1 MKPFLLLVCVV
12 FASYAKAQSPASI
25 TIGKIDSLTSSI
37 LNEKRKI
44 WVYIP
49 ESAGGDVFAKPRY
62 PVVYLLD
69 GDAHF
74 SSVVGMI
81 EQLSQVNGNTVCPQ
95 MIVVGIPNTNR
106 TRDLTPTHV
115 ENDPPFMG
123 GEFAKPSGGGNA
135 FLSFIEKELIPH
147 IDSLYPTQPYRM
159 LIGHSFGGL
168 AVMNALISRP
178 QVFNSYICID
188 PSMWYDRMNF
198 LKTTEKALT
207 QQKFAGKSLY
217 LGIANTMGD
226 GMTLAKLP
234 KDTSATNRHIRSIF
248 ELDRHIK
255 SNSQNGLRYKSR
267 YYPDDTHS
275 SAPLITEYD
284 GLRFIFDSYSLKL
297 SSKDFTDTTTALADK
312 YAAHYA
318 RLSKQMGYAISPSEG
333 QINAFGYQAL
343 QGKHYRKAE
352 SLFKL
357 NIANYPNSYNVY
369 DSYGDFFMACN
380 DPKNA
385 ILQFQKALSLKENP
399 ASRQKLE
406 ALLKPKP

>member
-1 MKPFLLLVCVV
+1 MKSFFLLAFVV
-12 FASYAKAQSPASI
+12 LAIGAKAQSSAKI
-25 TIGKIDSLTSSI
+25 TIGKIDSLRSSI

-44 WVYIP
+44 WVYVP
-49 ESAGGDVFAKPRY
+49 ESGGGDVFAKQRY

-81 EQLSQVNGNTVCPQ
+81 EQLSQVNGNMICPQ

-115 ENDPPFMG
+115 DSDPPFMG
-123 GEFAKPSGGGNA
+123 GDFAKPSGGGNN
-135 FLSFIEKELIPH
+135 FLSFIEKELVPH

-168 AVMNALISRP
+168 AVMNALINRP
-178 QVFNSYICID
+178 NLFNSYICID
-188 PSMWYDRMNF
+188 PSMWYDHMTF
-198 LKTTEKALT
+198 LKTTNKALST
-207 QQKFAGKSLY
+207 QKFTGKTLY
-217 LGIANTMGD
+217 LGIANTMNE

-234 KDTSATNRHIRSIF
+234 KDTAAANQHIRSIF
-248 ELDRHIK
+248 ALDKHIK
-255 SNSQNGLRYKSR
+255 ANPQNGLNYRSK

-284 GLRFIFDSYSLKL
+284 GLRFIFESYNLKL
-297 SSKDFTDTTTALADK
+297 NQKDFTDTTTALADK

-318 RLSKQMGYAISPSEG
+318 RVSKQMGYTISPSEG
-333 QINAFGYQAL
+333 QINAQGYNAL
-343 QGKHYRKAE
+343 NSKQYRKAE

-357 NIANYPNSYNVY
+357 NIANYPNSFNVY
-369 DSYGDFFMACN
+369 DSYGDYFMARK

-385 ILQFQKALSLKENP
+385 IVQFQKALSLKENP
-399 ASRQKLE
+399 ESRQKLE
-406 ALLKPKP
+406 ALLKPK